1 MVDIFLFSGTF
12 ASDITG
18 ARRSYGIPRFML
30 PHVASSACLR
40 QTDGRCVRPQAGAQP
55 APHRPASVG
64 GPPEALAA
72 ATFCALLAP

>member
-1 MVDIFLFSGTF
+1 MATFFFFLALLHPYHRCEAELWNTS
-12 ASDITG
+12 
-18 ARRSYGIPRFML
+18 L
-30 PHVASSACLR
+30 HVASRCFICLPE
-40 QTDGRCVRPQAGAQP
+40 TDSRPVRPQAGAQP